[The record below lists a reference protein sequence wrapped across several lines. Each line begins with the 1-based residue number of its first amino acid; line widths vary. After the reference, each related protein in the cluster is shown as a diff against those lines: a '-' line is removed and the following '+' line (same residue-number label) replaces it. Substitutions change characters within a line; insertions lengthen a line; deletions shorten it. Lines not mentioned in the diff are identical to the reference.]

1 MELLLGVL
9 VVQSCMVCLAFSLS
23 NLTDQSA
30 LLAIKNEIKIEPNN
44 ILDSNWTTTTSF
56 CNWVGVSCS
65 RRRQRV
71 TALNLSYM
79 GLQGTISPHVGNLS
93 FLVALDLRNNSF
105 HGSLTHEI
113 GRLGRLKVLIL
124 QDNKMEGIIPLTL
137 FHCRKLEFLSL
148 RRNTFNGGISEELG
162 TLPELRILDLRGN
175 NFMGTIPPS
184 LGNLSTLRVFAL
196 EDNAISG
203 SIPWTIFNISS
214 FRVVGLTNNSISG
227 SLPMDICQLCPRFE
241 ALLLSEN
248 LLGGQIPSLLSNC
261 SELRRSSLS
270 FNKFE
275 GSIPRDIGSLR
286 KLELLYL
293 DSNNFEGTLPP
304 SLGNISSLL
313 KLAIAK
319 TYIRGQIPPELAR
332 LSNLR
337 MLSFGDNSLTGIL
350 PEQIFNISSLQ
361 KIYMGFNSLDGNL
374 PTCFW
379 LPNLE
384 VLDLGVNRL
393 RGHIPSYLSNS
404 SKLSGL
410 SLAYNLFTGPVP
422 TSLGNLQL
430 LRVLSIVGNHLTTEN
445 ESSELSFLTALTQC
459 KLLEVLA
466 FGYNP
471 MDGILPNSIG
481 NFSSS
486 LQVFFASGCQ
496 IRGPIPREIGSL
508 KNLNFL
514 QLSNNNVN
522 GSIPSSIGGLESLQ
536 KLYLD
541 GNKIEGLIPDE
552 ICHLSRL
559 GILFLQDNNLL
570 GRIPDCIGNLRSLA
584 QLFLSSNNLNSSI
597 PMSLWTLENL
607 LFLNLSSNSLGGEL
621 PLQMRMSNVMNNMDL
636 SRNHIEG
643 SIPSTIGSFKILT
656 AINLSRNS
664 FKGSIP
670 ESFGVMVGLEF
681 IDLSYNNISGTIPK
695 SLEALRS
702 LKYLNLSYNKL
713 SGEIPNRGPF
723 VNFAAESFMG
733 NEALCGQSFLQ
744 IPTCKI
750 HNSQKMQIKQI
761 FLKYILPIIAS
772 IVLVVSFTYIVIK
785 YRGRKTQTPN
795 LVDLA
800 PIIEHKRISYQELR
814 DATNNFCDANLL
826 GVGSFASVFKGVLA
840 DGIIVAVKIL
850 NLELDGAFK
859 SFDAECKVLRNIRH
873 RNLVKVISSC
883 SNLELRALVLQYM
896 SNGSLEKWLYSH
908 NYCLDLF
915 QRVSII
921 FDVALA
927 LEYLHHGQSEVVVH
941 CDLKPNNVLLD
952 EDMVAHVGDFGIAKI
967 MAQNKTETQT
977 KTLGTIGYIAPE
989 YGSEGRV
996 STKGD
1001 IYSYGIMLLEMFTR
1015 KKPTDEMFT
1024 GELSMR
1030 QWVRAS
1036 LPSKLMEVVDGGLFT
1051 TRGGMTTTQALLAFK
1066 SKIRFDPTNVLA
1078 HNWTTSTNFCHWIG
1092 VTCSTHRQRV
1102 TVLDLGYMGP
1112 QGTISPHLAN
1122 LSFLVLLDLSNNSFQ
1137 GQLPPEFSHLCRLK
1151 ELNLAHNQI
1160 EGVIPPSLYHCRRL
1174 QAILLEYNNFTS
1186 GIPKEFGI
1194 LPKLRGLSLGGN
1206 SLSGSIP
1213 SSIGNIYTLEYLE
1226 SESSS
1231 LAEYGSKGRVS
1242 TRGDIFSY
1250 GIMLLETFTRK
1261 KPTDEMF
1268 TGELSLRH
1276 WVNASL
1282 LDNLIEVM
1290 DCGLLRM
1297 EKGDMTATQD
1307 SVLAIME
1314 LGLECCKELPE
1325 ERNDIQEVVSKLN
1338 KIKL

>member
-23 NLTDQSA
+23 KLTDQSA

-71 TALNLSYM
+71 TALNLSHM

-124 QDNKMEGIIPLTL
+124 EDNKMEGTIPLTL

-148 RRNTFNGGISEELG
+148 MRNTFNGGISKELG
-162 TLPELRILDLRGN
+162 TLPELRILYLGGN
-175 NFMGTIPPS
+175 NFMGTIPSS
-184 LGNLSTLRVFAL
+184 LGNLSTLREFAL
-196 EDNAISG
+196 EDNAMSG

-214 FRVVGLTNNSISG
+214 FRELSLTNNSISG

-241 ALLLSEN
+241 ALYLSVN

-261 SELRRSSLS
+261 NELRILSLS
-270 FNKFE
+270 INKFH

-286 KLELLYL
+286 KLEVLYL
-293 DSNNFEGTLPP
+293 DDNNFEGTLPP

-313 KLAIAK
+313 GLGIAENH
-319 TYIRGQIPPELAR
+319 IRGQIPPGLAR

-337 MLSFGDNSLTGIL
+337 LLSFRRNNLTGII

-361 KIYMGFNSLDGNL
+361 EISMGFNSLDGNL

-379 LPNLE
+379 LPNLK
-384 VLDLGVNRL
+384 LLILGVNRL
-393 RGHIPSYLSNS
+393 GGHIPSYLSNS
-404 SKLSGL
+404 SKLSVI

-430 LRVLSIVGNHLTTEN
+430 LRQFSIVNNHLTTEN
-445 ESSELSFLTALTQC
+445 ESSELSFLTALTRC

-466 FGYNP
+466 FENNP

-481 NFSSS
+481 NLSSS
-486 LQVFFASGCQ
+486 LQTFVASGCQ

-536 KLYLD
+536 RLYLD

-570 GRIPDCIGNLRSLA
+570 GPIPDCIGNLRSLA

-643 SIPSTIGSFKILT
+643 SIPPTIGSFKILT

-723 VNFAAESFMG
+723 VNFTAESFMG

-761 FLKYILPIIAS
+761 FLKYILPVIVSIIL
-772 IVLVVSFTYIVIK
+772 ISFTYIVIK
-785 YRGRKTQTPN
+785 YRGSKTQTPN

-840 DGIIVAVKIL
+840 NGIIVAVKIL

-883 SNLELRALVLQYM
+883 SNPELRALVLQYM

-915 QRVSII
+915 QRVSIM

-967 MAQNKTETQT
+967 VAQNKTETQT

-1024 GELSMR
+1024 GELSLR
-1030 QWVRAS
+1030 QWVSAS

-1051 TRGGMTTTQALLAFK
+1051 TRGGMTTTQ
-1066 SKIRFDPTNVLA
+1066 
-1078 HNWTTSTNFCHWIG
+1078 
-1092 VTCSTHRQRV
+1092 
-1102 TVLDLGYMGP
+1102 
-1112 QGTISPHLAN
+1112 
-1122 LSFLVLLDLSNNSFQ
+1122 
-1137 GQLPPEFSHLCRLK
+1137 
-1151 ELNLAHNQI
+1151 
-1160 EGVIPPSLYHCRRL
+1160 
-1174 QAILLEYNNFTS
+1174 
-1186 GIPKEFGI
+1186 GII
-1194 LPKLRGLSLGGN
+1194 
-1206 SLSGSIP
+1206 
-1213 SSIGNIYTLEYLE
+1213 
-1226 SESSS
+1226 
-1231 LAEYGSKGRVS
+1231 
-1242 TRGDIFSY
+1242 
-1250 GIMLLETFTRK
+1250 
-1261 KPTDEMF
+1261 
-1268 TGELSLRH
+1268 
-1276 WVNASL
+1276 
-1282 LDNLIEVM
+1282 
-1290 DCGLLRM
+1290 
-1297 EKGDMTATQD
+1297 
-1307 SVLAIME
+1307 LAIME
-1314 LGLECCKELPE
+1314 LGIECCKESPE
-1325 ERNDIQEVVSKLN
+1325 ERCDIKEVVVKLN
-1338 KIKL
+1338 KTKMQLLQNRGD